1 VSIQLKKSYICY
13 FLATLSLISQI
24 QVLKPEQ
31 NELLNH
37 NVKSI
42 MKQGTK
48 IKNKKTWGLKYL
60 KARLLKKRKDN

>member
-1 VSIQLKKSYICY
+1 
-13 FLATLSLISQI
+13 
-24 QVLKPEQ
+24 LKPEQ